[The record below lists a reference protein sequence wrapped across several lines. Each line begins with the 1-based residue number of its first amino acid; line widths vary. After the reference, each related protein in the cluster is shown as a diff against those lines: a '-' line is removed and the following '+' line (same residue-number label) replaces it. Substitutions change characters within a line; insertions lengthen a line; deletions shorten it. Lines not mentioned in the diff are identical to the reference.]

1 MFQVVLKWVKVK
13 LQMNPIMSLNN
24 RTISSPETKRT
35 VSKML
40 TVTIFIWI
48 HKIQTNNK
56 INKKVND
63 NDLVIIIYICG
74 AVCFENS

>member
-1 MFQVVLKWVKVK
+1 
-13 LQMNPIMSLNN
+13 MNPIMSLNN

-63 NDLVIIIYICG
+63 NDLVIIYICG

>member
-1 MFQVVLKWVKVK
+1 
-13 LQMNPIMSLNN
+13 MNPIMSLNN

-40 TVTIFIWI
+40 TVTIFIWN

>member
-1 MFQVVLKWVKVK
+1 
-13 LQMNPIMSLNN
+13 MNPIMSLNN